1 MLTSRDISQENPV
14 KENCHVKRNG
24 KEMDTINEWPGMTF
38 KQGRKNEGAGAE
50 LDSNAS
56 YQKFPQ
62 QITTSFL
69 EA

>member
-1 MLTSRDISQENPV
+1 
-14 KENCHVKRNG
+14 
-24 KEMDTINEWPGMTF
+24 MDTINEWPGMTF
-38 KQGRKNEGAGAE
+38 DQGRKNEGAGAE

-62 QITTSFL
+62 QITTSFV